1 MKDLSFIRF
10 FLAIL
15 LLLVPPALE
24 FPVIHRHITPGAL
37 TLCVITA
44 LIITLLAS
52 LGGRLV
58 SVKCISE
65 ISFIRRHRIECMMA
79 GFMIYF
85 WTFSLIAGWY
95 TPHFKNAC
103 PELDFDS
110 AGYYV
115 LARYDGRLVLSQSYR
130 SGSRKFVIINGGHRL

>member
-15 LLLVPPALE
+15 WLLVPPALE

-95 TPHFKNAC
+95 KPQFKKEYQTLHYEN
-103 PELDFDS
+103 
-110 AGYYV
+110 AGY
-115 LARYDGRLVLSQSYR
+115 
-130 SGSRKFVIINGGHRL
+130 

>member
-85 WTFSLIAGWY
+85 WTFSLMVGTSPSLRRNIRHSTMRMLGITFLHAMTVVWFYHNRTGAG
-95 TPHFKNAC
+95 
-103 PELDFDS
+103 
-110 AGYYV
+110 V
-115 LARYDGRLVLSQSYR
+115 
-130 SGSRKFVIINGGHRL
+130 GSLL

>member
-65 ISFIRRHRIECMMA
+65 ISFIRRR
-79 GFMIYF
+79 GIYDLF
-85 WTFSLIAGWY
+85 
-95 TPHFKNAC
+95 
-103 PELDFDS
+103 LDILS
-110 AGYYV
+110 YCW
-115 LARYDGRLVLSQSYR
+115 LVQAP
-130 SGSRKFVIINGGHRL
+130 V